1 MVRASDSR
9 NEIRGS
15 IPGSFILFPVAL
27 RVLRLVQLD
36 SVSLVL
42 DMVNDGIRIRLA
54 KSASGLVSASLPW
67 LLDPAINRRSSFVS
81 RGCRVSG
88 SAPWE
93 PMAPKAE

>member
-42 DMVNDGIRIRLA
+42 DNIHPSISHEVAGRL
-54 KSASGLVSASLPW
+54 GY
-67 LLDPAINRRSSFVS
+67 INV
-81 RGCRVSG
+81 
-88 SAPWE
+88 
-93 PMAPKAE
+93 